1 LEHII
6 STNESAVIQKRYIH
20 DNFVYVQEVI
30 KDLHKRKILA
40 PFLKL
45 DILKAFDTVSWPYL
59 LQIMWH
65 LGFGQRCRNWISS
78 IWKTTSSTFLLNGE
92 PGKRILHCRSVRQG
106 DPLPPMLFL
115 LAIEHL
121 HKLVAKAQEMEM
133 LDILSK
139 RCDTFIISL
148 YDDDAT
154 LFIGPSKK
162 DFKIVSEILNIFSAA
177 SGLKT
182 NLHKTEIHP
191 INCNSSAM
199 SHLQASGMVLA
210 SFACKYLG
218 LPLHY
223 TSNWACATRNYEILN
238 LENMDE
244 DGCYVELYFYDKLS
258 SLRPRDMSDPSVKH
272 VQGTRFGSIMHET
285 CMILHGNLL
294 PHPTNCSR
302 HLTNRSRH
310 STNCCMHMTNYCM
323 HSASGSRHRSEFTG
337 FIDLV
342 QLG

>member
-1 LEHII
+1 
-6 STNESAVIQKRYIH
+6 
-20 DNFVYVQEVI
+20 
-30 KDLHKRKILA
+30 
-40 PFLKL
+40 
-45 DILKAFDTVSWPYL
+45 
-59 LQIMWH
+59 MWH

-182 NLHKTEIHP
+182 NLHKT
-191 INCNSSAM
+191 
-199 SHLQASGMVLA
+199 
-210 SFACKYLG
+210 
-218 LPLHY
+218 
-223 TSNWACATRNYEILN
+223 
-238 LENMDE
+238 
-244 DGCYVELYFYDKLS
+244 
-258 SLRPRDMSDPSVKH
+258 
-272 VQGTRFGSIMHET
+272 
-285 CMILHGNLL
+285 
-294 PHPTNCSR
+294 
-302 HLTNRSRH
+302 
-310 STNCCMHMTNYCM
+310 
-323 HSASGSRHRSEFTG
+323 
-337 FIDLV
+337 
-342 QLG
+342 